1 MTAYATRSP
10 LQLLSNTHMM
20 SDPQKSTRRT
30 SARLADKEDVPLNN
44 GISQALEKGRA
55 GHLNG
60 ATVKQGKV
68 AVNGIEATAGT
79 GRGKRKK
86 SAYKALWIRNC
97 SKI

>member
-20 SDPQKSTRRT
+20 SDPQRSTRRT

-44 GISQALEKGRA
+44 GISQALEKGRV
-55 GHLNG
+55 GHVNG
-60 ATVKQGKV
+60 TTVKSSKV
-68 AVNGIEATAGT
+68 VVNGTEATSGI

-86 SAYKALWIRNC
+86 SAYKAF
-97 SKI
+97 